1 MDTTAGD
8 GLDATGFLTAL
19 EDAHHGWF
27 GGYLVLSD
35 LGRPL
40 EFRCTTPVEP
50 SQAQKILYGPTLRP
64 YLLGEVLGQ
73 TLIQRAELPVRTIL
87 TDLPDMLGL
96 ALLTD
101 IPVAWIE
108 PIQIGSQ
115 ESPVRPTTECQHW
128 PLSRAT
134 AKGQPVKDQN
144 APTIVMKDLRIR
156 GTTTCH
162 WDPKQL
168 QADLHEL
175 EQHIELREPFER
187 IREAIREAQRIS
199 DTPADDHHDLPEA
212 A

>member
-1 MDTTAGD
+1 MDTIDGD

-73 TLIQRAELPVRTIL
+73 TLIQRAELSVKAIL
-87 TDLPDMLGL
+87 TDLSDMLGL

-101 IPVAWIE
+101 LPVACVE
-108 PIQIGSQ
+108 PVQ
-115 ESPVRPTTECQHW
+115 ESVRQPPEFQLS
-128 PLSRAT
+128 PLGREAER
-134 AKGQPVKDQN
+134 GQPGPDQT
-144 APTIVMKDLRIR
+144 APTIVMEDLHIR
-156 GTTTCH
+156 GTSTCH

-168 QADLHEL
+168 QPHL
-175 EQHIELREPFER
+175 EKLGRHIELQEPFER

-199 DTPADDHHDLPEA
+199 DTHADNHHDLSEA